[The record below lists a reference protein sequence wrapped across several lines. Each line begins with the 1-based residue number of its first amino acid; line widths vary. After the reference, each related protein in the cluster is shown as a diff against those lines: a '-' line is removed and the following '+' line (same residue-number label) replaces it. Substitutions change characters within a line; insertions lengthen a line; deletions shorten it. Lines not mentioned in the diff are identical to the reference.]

1 MDNEFTTPAPFKFDD
16 KWQEY
21 VEAFVEFKEILGK
34 RIDNYGSMNPL
45 HKDLVWYMLYNWPG
59 FHVLRLSRILRVES
73 PAAVDK
79 LNSALSDRQSLES
92 FDLPR
97 YGLKTANKHIQK
109 EAVKEV
115 YSLVKAFVDA
125 FDEQYDLFCHEFRRV
140 ELNDDLR
147 RLVKEAQQTGTRPA
161 EDLKRLEDEA
171 CKTRVEIRR
180 HAELIVR
187 PGYESPF
194 SKTEVTDIPSEA
206 NDMRRRN
213 VNNLARTCKSFRKTI
228 AEFDEEQERRRE
240 LHKRKKELA
249 EKELKRLNE
258 ELSDSVELF
267 RDAFREKFSYWFSTK
282 SKAQKME
289 ERESIKQRTLMHKR
303 KYAKGK

>member
-1 MDNEFTTPAPFKFDD
+1 M
-16 KWQEY
+16 
-21 VEAFVEFKEILGK
+21 
-34 RIDNYGSMNPL
+34 R
-45 HKDLVWYMLYNWPG
+45 LV
-59 FHVLRLSRILRVES
+59 RLSWILRVES
-73 PAAVDK
+73 PSAADK

-171 CKTRVEIRR
+171 SKTRVEIRK
-180 HAELIVR
+180 HAEQIVTPR
-187 PGYESPF
+187 YKSPF

-213 VNNLARTCKSFRKTI
+213 VHNLSRACKSLRKSL
-228 AEFDEEQERRRE
+228 AEFEEEQERRRE
-240 LHKRKKELA
+240 LHKREKELA

-282 SKAQKME
+282 SKTQKLE
-289 ERESIKQRTLMHKR
+289 ERERVLSKEPSCIKGNTERGNEGGLLFLYMFYQFQLLPGQFRLDCCCK
-303 KYAKGK
+303 

>member
-1 MDNEFTTPAPFKFDD
+1 MDEFTTPDEHWPIENLRRGISIADLHGRICDVLIEITEKASFKFDD
-16 KWQEY
+16 NWQEY

-45 HKDLVWYMLYNWPG
+45 HRDLVWYMLYNWPG

-73 PAAVDK
+73 QSAVDK

-125 FDEQYDLFCHEFRRV
+125 FDEQYDFFCHEFRRV
-140 ELNDDLR
+140 ELNDGLR
-147 RLVKEAQQTGTRPA
+147 RLVKEAQQTGTRPG

-171 CKTRVEIRR
+171 CKTRVEISK
-180 HAELIVR
+180 HAKLIVT
-187 PGYESPF
+187 PGYKSPF

-206 NDMRRRN
+206 NDMRCRN
-213 VNNLARTCKSFRKTI
+213 AGEKGG
-228 AEFDEEQERRRE
+228 APEAQER
-240 LHKRKKELA
+240 
-249 EKELKRLNE
+249 
-258 ELSDSVELF
+258 V
-267 RDAFREKFSYWFSTK
+267 
-282 SKAQKME
+282 
-289 ERESIKQRTLMHKR
+289 
-303 KYAKGK
+303 G